1 MTSGQGASVVNS
13 SAFSEVVFAGMGIS
27 CSNEYDGIGVLKW
40 GRSSGVENALNKWSC
55 IADSRLLIRESLLSI
70 LVNEIEMVS
79 IKGTM
84 T

>member
-1 MTSGQGASVVNS
+1 
-13 SAFSEVVFAGMGIS
+13 MGIS
-27 CSNEYDGIGVLKW
+27 CSNECDGIGVLKW
-40 GRSSGVENALNKWSC
+40 GRSSGVEKALNKWSC
-55 IADSRLLIRESLLSI
+55 VADSRLLIRESLLSI